1 MNRAERRRMAKQKVG
16 HRELLQ
22 VERQSADQ
30 AIDYA
35 TKAYSAALALA
46 LHDKL
51 GFGKKRSQRFLQ
63 QVWDTFR
70 HIEEGYL
77 SLEDVLKT
85 VQEDLGID
93 LSDE

>member
-1 MNRAERRRMAKQKVG
+1 MNRAERRRIAKRKVS
-16 HRELLQ
+16 HKDLLY

-51 GFGKKRSQRFLQ
+51 GFGKKRSQRFIQ

-70 HIEEGYL
+70 NIQEGYL
-77 SLEDVLKT
+77 SLDDVVKT
-85 VQEDLGID
+85 VQEDLEID
-93 LSDE
+93 LD

>member
-1 MNRAERRRMAKQKVG
+1 MNRAERRRIAKRKVS
-16 HRELLQ
+16 HKDLLH

-51 GFGKKRSQRFLQ
+51 GFGKKRSQRFIQ

-70 HIEEGYL
+70 NIQEGYL
-77 SLEDVLKT
+77 SLDDVVKT
-85 VQEDLGID
+85 VQEDLEID
-93 LSDE
+93 LD